1 MKILAIVKLYAHKN
15 KAGGELYLHFLL
27 KEFIKEHKINVII
40 PNQKEIKL
48 YEYEGIKI
56 AETNETDYLKYIE
69 QADLVISQL
78 DESIKVMKE
87 CKKLNKKA
95 MLILH
100 SYIEYYTEFTK
111 DPDIIKVFNAYH
123 TRNEY
128 IKNLEGESSV
138 VYPFTDYPKLT
149 KYSCKDLE
157 FRQFITFINP
167 TMSKGVDVIFA
178 LAEKFPKKLFLIV
191 LGGYYPHLQKKKNL
205 PNVIYHKT
213 TKNIVND
220 IYLKSKIVIQPSRFE
235 TYGMVASESMA
246 LGIPVIVNSKS
257 TGLMENVGK
266 LSLSAPTPDKEANKR
281 NIKEYADLIT
291 LLEHKETY
299 TLWSDYSLL
308 KAKERYIEQ
317 QNQVYNLMRT
327 TVENMLVNPS
337 D

>member
-1 MKILAIVKLYAHKN
+1 MKVLAIVKLYAHKN

-27 KEFIKEHKINVII
+27 KEFIKDHKINVVI

-48 YEYEGIKI
+48 YEYEEISI
-56 AETNETDYLKYIE
+56 AETNEPDYLKYIE

-78 DESIKVMKE
+78 DESIKVMRE
-87 CKKLNKKA
+87 CKKRNKKA

-100 SYIEYYTEFTK
+100 SYIEYYNEFTK
-111 DPDIIKVFNAYH
+111 DLDIIKVFNANH
-123 TRNEY
+123 VRDDY
-128 IKNLEGESSV
+128 IKNLKGESFV
-138 VYPFTDYPKLT
+138 VYPFTNYPELT

-191 LGGYYPHLQKKKNL
+191 LGGYYPHLQKKKQL

-213 TKNIVND
+213 TTNIVND

-235 TYGMVASESMA
+235 TYGMVASEAMA

-257 TGLMENVGK
+257 PGLMENVGK

-327 TVENMLVNPS
+327 TMKDMLVNPS